1 MTTRTVAEV
10 MTEQVMSVPTTAP
23 VRQAAEM
30 MRDNDIGD
38 VVVVDGGVLRG
49 VLTDR
54 DIVVRVVAD
63 NKDPNTV
70 AVGEVCSGNV
80 VAAQPDTTI
89 DDAVRAMRGR
99 AVRRMPVID
108 SERHPVGVV
117 SIGDFARSEDPHSA
131 LADISDA
138 PPNT

>member
-1 MTTRTVAEV
+1 

-23 VRQAAEM
+23 VRQAAEV

-38 VVVVDGGVLRG
+38 VVVVDDGVVRG

-54 DIVVRVVAD
+54 DMVIRVLAD
-63 NKDPNTV
+63 NKEPNAVT
-70 AVGEVCSGNV
+70 VGEVYSANV
-80 VAAQPDTTI
+80 VVAQADTTI
-89 DDAVRAMRGR
+89 DDAVRAMRDR
-99 AVRRMPVID
+99 AVRRLPVVD
-108 SERHPVGVV
+108 REGRPVGVV